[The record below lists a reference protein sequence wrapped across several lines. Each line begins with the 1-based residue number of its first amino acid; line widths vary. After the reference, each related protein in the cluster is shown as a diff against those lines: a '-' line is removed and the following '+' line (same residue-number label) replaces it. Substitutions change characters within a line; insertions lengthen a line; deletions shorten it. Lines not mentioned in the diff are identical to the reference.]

1 MSDADPER
9 DPLDV
14 LAEEFAERFR
24 RGETP
29 AVSEYLAR
37 YPQWAEQLR
46 ELLPPVAHMEKLKR
60 LKQACRTE
68 AANGPQ
74 LKQLGDYRIL
84 REVGRGGMGVVYE
97 AVQQSL
103 GRHVALKVL
112 PTQALRDPKKL
123 ERFRREAQAAAN
135 LHHTN
140 IVPVF
145 GVGEQDGVHY
155 YAMQFIEG
163 QGLDRVLVEWKH
175 GSSAGKRPHT
185 AAGRHRSTD
194 SWREPAPRPAPDTAP
209 NGWEVDGG
217 PATSGPPP
225 TERART
231 PAASRWRTVA
241 RIGAEAAEALHYAH
255 QQGVLHRDVKPA
267 NLLLDTHGA
276 VWVTDFGLA
285 KVVSE
290 EGLTCT
296 GDVLGTLQYMAP
308 ESLER
313 RGDARSDVYS
323 LGVTLYELLTL
334 EPAFRGGDPAQV
346 LGAVYGRELVPP
358 RKAHPAIPHDLET
371 VVLKATAR
379 DPGRRY
385 PTAQALAADLRR
397 FLEDRPIQARRT
409 TPAERLWRW
418 CRRNP
423 AVALLTAALV
433 LVFLGGF
440 AGVVWKW
447 QEAEAE
453 GRRAE
458 KNLRRAEAE
467 SRRAEKNEQL
477 SLKALEDI
485 FELFAR
491 GEAGPGGRGGP
502 ARRFDS
508 PEDIAL
514 LQTILKFYDQFA
526 RENATNAKL
535 RREAALAYRR
545 VGDIEQRF
553 GQRAKASAAY
563 RRAAAILEELT
574 EGPAATPESRL
585 EWAET
590 FTQPEDWPEG
600 GRGLKEGE
608 ERLRKALAIAADPGE
623 APSGRRVAAAARAQ
637 TRLGAVL
644 EKRDRPGE
652 AEAAHRDAVRRWR
665 FMSREPHKTPMW
677 EFELCTA
684 HRALAAFL
692 LRRERLADART
703 ATQESINDLEG
714 WRAGPVEWVRK
725 GLMREQ
731 YQSLAATLTRLGET
745 AQAAEATRAAEEF
758 GQDGP
763 PPKGGPRPV
772 RDKKSRR

>member
-1 MSDADPER
+1 MSDADSER
-9 DPLDV
+9 DPIDV

-37 YPQWAEQLR
+37 YPQWADQLR

-60 LKQACRTE
+60 LKQAARTD

-103 GRHVALKVL
+103 GRRVALKIL
-112 PTQALRDPKKL
+112 PTQALLDPKKL
-123 ERFRREAQAAAN
+123 ERFKREAQAAAN

-145 GVGEQDGVHY
+145 GVGEQDGLHY
-155 YAMQFIEG
+155 YVMQFIEG
-163 QGLDRVLVEWKH
+163 QGLDRVLAEWKQ
-175 GSSAGKRPHT
+175 GTSAGKRPHT
-185 AAGRHRSTD
+185 AAGRQRSTD
-194 SWREPAPRPAPDTAP
+194 SWHEPAPHPAPDTAP
-209 NGWEVDGG
+209 AGRELDGG
-217 PATSGPPP
+217 PATSGPSP
-225 TERART
+225 TERIGS
-231 PAASRWRTVA
+231 PAAARWRMVA
-241 RIGAEAAEALHYAH
+241 RVGAEAAEALHYAH

-290 EGLTCT
+290 EDLTST
-296 GDVLGTLQYMAP
+296 GDILGTLQYLAP

-346 LGAVYGRELVPP
+346 LGAVYRRELAPP
-358 RKAHPAIPHDLET
+358 RKVDLAIPRDLET
-371 VVLKATAR
+371 VILKATAH

-423 AVALLTAALV
+423 AVALLTAALIV
-433 LVFLGGF
+433 VFLGGF

-458 KNLRRAEAE
+458 VNL
-467 SRRAEKNEQL
+467 RRAEKNERL

-485 FELFAR
+485 FEHFAQR
-491 GEAGPGGRGGP
+491 DTGPGPPGRRGGP
-502 ARRFDS
+502 RRFDS

-526 RENATNAKL
+526 RANATNAKL

-553 GQRAKASAAY
+553 GQRAKALAAY
-563 RRAAAILEELT
+563 RRAAALLGELA
-574 EGPAATPESRL
+574 EGPAATPEGRL

-590 FTQPEDWPEG
+590 FTQAEDWPEP
-600 GRGLKEGE
+600 GRGLKGGE
-608 ERLRKALAIAADPGE
+608 ERLRKALAIAADPDE

-637 TRLGAVL
+637 LRLGSVL
-644 EKRDRPGE
+644 EKQARPEE
-652 AEAAHRDAVRRWR
+652 AEAAYRDAVRRWR
-665 FMSREPHKTPMW
+665 SMAREPDKTPMW
-677 EFELCTA
+677 EVDLCSA
-684 HRALAAFL
+684 HRALATFL
-692 LRRERLADART
+692 RKRERLADAR
-703 ATQESINDLEG
+703 AAIQESINDLEG
-714 WRAGPVEWVRK
+714 WRAGPVEWVRQ
-725 GLMREQ
+725 GLLREE
-731 YQSLAATLTRLGET
+731 YQSLAAALTRLGET
-745 AQAAEATRAAEEF
+745 AQAAEAARAAERF
-758 GQDGP
+758 GESPLAPPANSRRGPGKGP
-763 PPKGGPRPV
+763 P
-772 RDKKSRR
+772 S